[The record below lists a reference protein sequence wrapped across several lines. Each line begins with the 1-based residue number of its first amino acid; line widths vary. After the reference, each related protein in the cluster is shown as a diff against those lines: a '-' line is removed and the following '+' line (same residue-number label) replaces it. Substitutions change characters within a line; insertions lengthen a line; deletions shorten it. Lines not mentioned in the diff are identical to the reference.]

1 MQHEPITPYQLA
13 TFASALQVSIEE
25 AYAKYLE
32 AEELLARRA
41 APHPELPLDIE
52 ESAPKA
58 KKTKAA
64 PAPAPAPA
72 VTRDEVK
79 ALAVELVSTQEG
91 KLAFADILVGVGA
104 KKLSEVADADL
115 KTVKEAI
122 DAAQA

>member
-64 PAPAPAPA
+64 PAPAPE